1 MEHGTTPIRV
11 RFAPSPTGAL
21 HVGSV
26 RTTLFN
32 WLYAKKNGG
41 TFVLR
46 IDDTDEVRSSEQS
59 LEQILR
65 SFDWLGIRWDEG
77 PDVGGPY
84 GPYRQSERLDLYAEE
99 LPELAN
105 LATSV
110 GVSTASTESSVL
122 SASCPTSTASTYT
135 TMMCVSW

>member
-1 MEHGTTPIRV
+1 MEQ
-11 RFAPSPTGAL
+11 AD
-21 HVGSV
+21 
-26 RTTLFN
+26 TL
-32 WLYAKKNGG
+32 
-41 TFVLR
+41 
-46 IDDTDEVRSSEQS
+46 E
-59 LEQILR
+59 
-65 SFDWLGIRWDEG
+65 
-77 PDVGGPY
+77 
-84 GPYRQSERLDLYAEE
+84 LDLYAEE